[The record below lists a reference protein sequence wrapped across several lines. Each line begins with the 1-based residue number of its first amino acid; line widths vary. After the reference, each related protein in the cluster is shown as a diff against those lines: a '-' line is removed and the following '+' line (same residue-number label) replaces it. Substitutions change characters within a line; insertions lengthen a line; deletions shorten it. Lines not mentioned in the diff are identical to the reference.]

1 MARYISKVARKRLRY
16 SYKTQRWYQV
26 GEHFLTTIPRAGI
39 WNRKSCNRWV
49 SEGCWPMSTFVNDR
63 IGQTRR
69 IVGYDSDTDS
79 LILGETLQYHD
90 LMYRINNGL
99 ALK

>member
-1 MARYISKVARKRLRY
+1 
-16 SYKTQRWYQV
+16 
-26 GEHFLTTIPRAGI
+26 
-39 WNRKSCNRWV
+39 
-49 SEGCWPMSTFVNDR
+49 MSTFVNDR

-69 IVGYDSDTDS
+69 IVGYVSDTDS